1 MKKLLI
7 VVILL
12 GLIGLFWGYKMW
24 NKPHENIS
32 EQKVAFTVSANNV
45 LGEFEKNEADA
56 NTKYINKII
65 KVTGKV
71 SNIESN
77 DSTSIVTLET
87 DNPMSGVICELDPY
101 SKHPRTNFQVGESIA
116 FKGYCTGFLSDV
128 IISRC
133 VEVK

>member
-1 MKKLLI
+1 MKKILI